1 MKNSPFLKGVFVVQI
16 KQKFNKI
23 NITALITCFILIMVF
38 VFGCVQFAFAN
49 DSSDIEKAVAS
60 SPGQFYLVALSD
72 HVNGS
77 KDVLSAVSMKFDADN
92 MPNRICGVLKADG
105 TMNSGYKILS
115 DVKFNSFYCYYNSW
129 SLYGGTPND
138 NDLGYYSAG
147 GSTAIRNIKE
157 YKTNVLL
164 FGNDDDAKT
173 YILTGQV
180 NNAIYK
186 PKENVEY
193 DSDIE
198 VPINLDIQLNGS
210 SDFVP
215 NVRISCNQS
224 EIIDNRQLEVSYSVG
239 YRATWK
245 LLGGIGLNI
254 KSKTSSVVYGSIEQL
269 DDSFDNSGTAFETI
283 ISLSKFSDSSPPDKN
298 AFSQYEPTP
307 KVYWSLKEIKN
318 ENSEIKIWVRNRVGN
333 KASKW
338 VMVSGDSYKA
348 NFDVVSSDENGN
360 PTDLKDNSANADT
373 GYGSNYWNNRDTT
386 PQGDYS
392 STNVKTDLKDLKS
405 NYTSLANFY
414 KELFSF
420 LPAEIWIILIGLVS
434 TMVVIAIIKFVR
446 G

>member
-1 MKNSPFLKGVFVVQI
+1 M
-16 KQKFNKI
+16 
-23 NITALITCFILIMVF
+23 LIMVF
-38 VFGCVQFAFAN
+38 VFGCAQFAFVS
-49 DSSDIEKAVAS
+49 DSSDVEKAVSS

-77 KDVLSAVSMKFDADN
+77 KNCLSAVSVKFDADN

-105 TMNSGYKILS
+105 TMNSGYSIWS
-115 DVKFNSFYCYYNSW
+115 DVKCNGYYSYYNSW
-129 SLYGGTPND
+129 SLYDGTPND
-138 NDLGYYSAG
+138 NDLGYYCAG
-147 GSTAIRNIKE
+147 GFTAIRNIKE

-164 FGNDDDAKT
+164 FGNDYDAKT
-173 YILTGQV
+173 YILTGQI

-224 EIIDNRQLEVSYSVG
+224 ESIDNRQLEVSYSVG

-254 KSKTSSVVYGSIEQL
+254 KSKTSPVVYGSIEQL

-283 ISLSKFSDSSPPDKN
+283 ISLSKFSNSAPPDKN
-298 AFSQYEPTP
+298 AFAQYEPTP

-338 VMVSGDSYKA
+338 VMVSGNSYKA

-373 GYGSNYWNNRDTT
+373 GYGSDYWNNRDTT
-386 PQGDYS
+386 PQEDYS
-392 STNVKTDLKDLKS
+392 STNVKTNLKDLKS

-414 KELFSF
+414 KELFGF

-434 TMVVIAIIKFVR
+434 TMVIIAIVKFVR

>member
-1 MKNSPFLKGVFVVQI
+1 MVQN
-16 KQKFNKI
+16 KQKSNKI
-23 NITALITCFILIMVF
+23 NITALITCFMLIVVF
-38 VFGCVQFAFAN
+38 VFGCVQFAFAADN
-49 DSSDIEKAVAS
+49 SENNKLLDYANTQLSRRSDYNYYIGYSYEFNTSQYSCNFTVANIDSNKFCCFMNVYNNGTSWGFLSDSS
-60 SPGQFYLVALSD
+60 F
-72 HVNGS
+72 
-77 KDVLSAVSMKFDADN
+77 KFDA
-92 MPNRICGVLKADG
+92 
-105 TMNSGYKILS
+105 
-115 DVKFNSFYCYYNSW
+115 
-129 SLYGGTPND
+129 LYGGNWIES
-138 NDLGYYSAG
+138 GYDKVNKLYASNTS
-147 GSTAIRNIKE
+147 STADIIN
-157 YKTNVLL
+157 YNYAVVSNVLT
-164 FGNDDDAKT
+164 FASYDDAVN
-173 YILTGQV
+173 YIKTGQI

-186 PKENVEY
+186 PKDNIEY

-224 EIIDNRQLEVSYSVG
+224 EAIDNRQLEVSYSVG

-254 KSKTSSVVYGSIEQL
+254 KSKTSPVVYGSIEQL
-269 DDSFDNSGTAFETI
+269 DDSFENGGTAFETI
-283 ISLSKFSDSSPPDKN
+283 ISLSKFSNSSAPDKN

-373 GYGSNYWNNRDTT
+373 GYGSDYWNNRDTT
-386 PQGDYS
+386 PQEDYS
-392 STNVKTDLKDLKS
+392 STNVKTNLKDLKS

-434 TMVVIAIIKFVR
+434 TMVIIAIVKFVR

>member
-1 MKNSPFLKGVFVVQI
+1 M
-16 KQKFNKI
+16 
-23 NITALITCFILIMVF
+23 LIVVF
-38 VFGCVQFAFAN
+38 VFGCAQFAFADESFNKAIEYVKQN
-49 DSSDIEKAVAS
+49 DNREYTDYYYIYYNCKNEKKDMINVSAGKVSDYDFIGVLQNTYKANSYRFYCKPRGSDTWQLAYQDSREYISCWATSQYHAYDKLNGMDCYIHVFGDQKDEFNVSSNFPIYIVDFNPTDYDTSYVINK
-60 SPGQFYLVALSD
+60 LS
-72 HVNGS
+72 NYG
-77 KDVLSAVSMKFDADN
+77 LADN
-92 MPNRICGVLKADG
+92 VNFK
-105 TMNSGYKILS
+105 NKI
-115 DVKFNSFYCYYNSW
+115 
-129 SLYGGTPND
+129 
-138 NDLGYYSAG
+138 
-147 GSTAIRNIKE
+147 
-157 YKTNVLL
+157 
-164 FGNDDDAKT
+164 
-173 YILTGQV
+173 
-180 NNAIYK
+180 
-186 PKENVEY
+186 EY

-224 EIIDNRQLEVSYSVG
+224 ESIDNRVLEVSYSVG

-245 LLGGIGLNI
+245 LMGGIGLNI
-254 KSKTSSVVYGSIEQL
+254 KSKTSPVVYGSIEQL

-283 ISLSKFSDSSPPDKN
+283 ISLSKFSNSSPPDKN
-298 AFSQYEPTP
+298 SFSQYEPTP

-348 NFDVVSSDENGN
+348 NFDVVSSDEDGK

-373 GYGSNYWNNRDTT
+373 GYGSDYWNNRDTT
-386 PQGDYS
+386 PQEDYS
-392 STNVKTDLKDLKS
+392 CTNVKTNLKDLKS
-405 NYTSLANFY
+405 NYISLANFY

-434 TMVVIAIIKFVR
+434 TMVIIAIVKFVR

>member
-1 MKNSPFLKGVFVVQI
+1 M
-16 KQKFNKI
+16 
-23 NITALITCFILIMVF
+23 LIIVF
-38 VFGCVQFAFAN
+38 VFGCVQFAFAS
-49 DSSDIEKAVAS
+49 DSSEKNKLLDYANAQLSRRSDYKYYIGYSYEFRKSEYASNFSITNIEGNKVCGFFNARNDGS
-60 SPGQFYLVALSD
+60 SWGFLSD
-72 HVNGS
+72 TS
-77 KDVLSAVSMKFDADN
+77 FKFDGLYSNYWLDSRYDETN
-92 MPNRICGVLKADG
+92 
-105 TMNSGYKILS
+105 KIY
-115 DVKFNSFYCYYNSW
+115 YCNTS
-129 SLYGGTPND
+129 
-138 NDLGYYSAG
+138 
-147 GSTAIRNIKE
+147 STADVVN
-157 YKTNVLL
+157 YNYAVVSNVLT
-164 FGNDDDAKT
+164 FATYDDAVNYMK
-173 YILTGQV
+173 TGQI

-224 EIIDNRQLEVSYSVG
+224 ESIDNRQLEVSYSVG

-254 KSKTSSVVYGSIEQL
+254 KSKTSPVVYGSIEQL
-269 DDSFDNSGTAFETI
+269 DDSFDNSGTAFEKI
-283 ISLSKFSDSSPPDKN
+283 ISLSKFSKSLTPDKN
-298 AFSQYEPTP
+298 SFSQYEPTP

-373 GYGSNYWNNRDTT
+373 GYGSDYWNNKDTT
-386 PQGDYS
+386 PQEEYS
-392 STNVKTDLKDLKS
+392 STNVKTNLKDLKS

>member
-1 MKNSPFLKGVFVVQI
+1 M
-16 KQKFNKI
+16 
-23 NITALITCFILIMVF
+23 LIMLF
-38 VFGCVQFAFAN
+38 VFGCVQFAFAS
-49 DSSDIEKAVAS
+49 DSSDVEKAVSS

-77 KDVLSAVSMKFDADN
+77 KNCLSAVSVKFDADN

-105 TMNSGYKILS
+105 TMNSGYSIWS
-115 DVKFNSFYCYYNSW
+115 DVKYNGYYSYYNSW

-138 NDLGYYSAG
+138 NDLGYYLSG

-173 YILTGQV
+173 YILTGQI

-283 ISLSKFSDSSPPDKN
+283 ISLSKFSNSSPPDKN

-386 PQGDYS
+386 PQEDYS
-392 STNVKTDLKDLKS
+392 STNVKTNLKDLKS

-420 LPAEIWIILIGLVS
+420 LPTEIWIILIGLVS

>member
-1 MKNSPFLKGVFVVQI
+1 MVQI
-16 KQKFNKI
+16 KQKSNKI
-23 NITALITCFILIMVF
+23 NITALITCFMLIVVF
-38 VFGCVQFAFAN
+38 VFGCVQFAFAS
-49 DSSDIEKAVAS
+49 DSSENNKLLDYANTQLAKRSDYKYYIGYSYEFRTSEYSSNFTITNIEGNKVCGFFKADNDGS
-60 SPGQFYLVALSD
+60 SWGFLSD
-72 HVNGS
+72 S
-77 KDVLSAVSMKFDADN
+77 SFKFDGLYSNHWLDSRYDETN
-92 MPNRICGVLKADG
+92 
-105 TMNSGYKILS
+105 KIY
-115 DVKFNSFYCYYNSW
+115 YCN
-129 SLYGGTPND
+129 T
-138 NDLGYYSAG
+138 A
-147 GSTAIRNIKE
+147 STADVVN
-157 YKTNVLL
+157 YNYAVVSNVLT
-164 FGNDDDAKT
+164 FATYEDAVNYMK
-173 YILTGQV
+173 TGQI

-186 PKENVEY
+186 PKEYVEY

-254 KSKTSSVVYGSIEQL
+254 KSKTSSVIYGSIEQL

-283 ISLSKFSDSSPPDKN
+283 ISLSKFSNSSPPDKN

-373 GYGSNYWNNRDTT
+373 GYGSDYWNNRDTT
-386 PQGDYS
+386 PQEDYS
-392 STNVKTDLKDLKS
+392 STNVKTNLKDLKS

>member
-1 MKNSPFLKGVFVVQI
+1 M
-16 KQKFNKI
+16 
-23 NITALITCFILIMVF
+23 LIMVF
-38 VFGCVQFAFAN
+38 VFGCVQFAFASDN
-49 DSSDIEKAVAS
+49 SENNKLLDYANAQLSRRSDYKYYIGYSYEFKTSQYACNFTITNIDSNKFCCFLNVRTEGTSWGFLSDSS
-60 SPGQFYLVALSD
+60 F
-72 HVNGS
+72 
-77 KDVLSAVSMKFDADN
+77 KFDGLYN
-92 MPNRICGVLKADG
+92 GNWL
-105 TMNSGYKILS
+105 NSRYDEVNNL
-115 DVKFNSFYCYYNSW
+115 
-129 SLYGGTPND
+129 
-138 NDLGYYSAG
+138 YYSNTS
-147 GSTAIRNIKE
+147 STADIIN
-157 YKTNVLL
+157 YNYAVVSNVLT
-164 FGNDDDAKT
+164 FATYDDAVNYMT
-173 YILTGQV
+173 TGQI

-186 PKENVEY
+186 PKENIEY

-224 EIIDNRQLEVSYSVG
+224 ESIDNRVLEVSYSVG

-245 LLGGIGLNI
+245 LMGAIGLNI
-254 KSKTSSVVYGSIEQL
+254 KSKTSPVVYGSIEQL

-283 ISLSKFSDSSPPDKN
+283 ISLSKFSNSSPPNKN
-298 AFSQYEPTP
+298 SFSQYEPTP
-307 KVYWSLKEIKN
+307 KIYWSLKEIKN

-348 NFDVVSSDENGN
+348 NFDVVSSDVNGK

-373 GYGSNYWNNRDTT
+373 GYGSDYWNNRDTT
-386 PQGDYS
+386 PQEDYS
-392 STNVKTDLKDLKS
+392 STNVKTNLKDLKS

-434 TMVVIAIIKFVR
+434 TMVIIAIVKFVR

>member
-1 MKNSPFLKGVFVVQI
+1 MVQN
-16 KQKFNKI
+16 KQKSNKI
-23 NITALITCFILIMVF
+23 NITALITCFILIVVF
-38 VFGCVQFAFAN
+38 VFGCVQFAFAL
-49 DSSDIEKAVAS
+49 DSSEKNKLLDYANAQLSRRSDYKYYIGYSYEFRASEYSSNFAITNIEGNKVCGFFDARNDGS
-60 SPGQFYLVALSD
+60 SWGFLSD
-72 HVNGS
+72 S
-77 KDVLSAVSMKFDADN
+77 SFKFDGLYTYYWLDSRYDETN
-92 MPNRICGVLKADG
+92 
-105 TMNSGYKILS
+105 KI
-115 DVKFNSFYCYYNSW
+115 YCCNTS
-129 SLYGGTPND
+129 
-138 NDLGYYSAG
+138 
-147 GSTAIRNIKE
+147 STADVVN
-157 YKTNVLL
+157 YNYAVVSNVLT
-164 FGNDDDAKT
+164 FATYDDAVNYMK
-173 YILTGQV
+173 TGQI

-186 PKENVEY
+186 PEENVEY

-224 EIIDNRQLEVSYSVG
+224 DSIDNRQLEVSYSVG
-239 YRATWK
+239 YRATWQ

-254 KSKTSSVVYGSIEQL
+254 KSKTSPVVYGSIEQL
-269 DDSFDNSGTAFETI
+269 NDSFDNSGIAFETI
-283 ISLSKFSDSSPPDKN
+283 ISLSKFSNSSPPDKN

-318 ENSEIKIWVRNRVGN
+318 ENSEVKIWVRNRVGN

-348 NFDVVSSDENGN
+348 NFDVVSSDENGK

-373 GYGSNYWNNRDTT
+373 GYGSDYWNNRDAT
-386 PQGDYS
+386 PQEDYS
-392 STNVKTDLKDLKS
+392 STNVKTNLKDLKS

-420 LPAEIWIILIGLVS
+420 LPTEIWIILIGLVS

>member
-1 MKNSPFLKGVFVVQI
+1 MVQI
-16 KQKFNKI
+16 KQKSNKI
-23 NITALITCFILIMVF
+23 NITALITCFMLIVVF
-38 VFGCVQFAFAN
+38 VFGCAQFAFADSRITPLALATFKPMQYYLAYNPYRTNGSTGVTAIGFDISPDSDYRVCGVIKANGN
-49 DSSDIEKAVAS
+49 DRWGIYTTGNVTKTYDFMSSDSATLEDLKKGNFTEYYPDVRKN
-60 SPGQFYLVALSD
+60 SD
-72 HVNGS
+72 G
-77 KDVLSAVSMKFDADN
+77 
-92 MPNRICGVLKADG
+92 ICG
-105 TMNSGYKILS
+105 Y
-115 DVKFNSFYCYYNSW
+115 
-129 SLYGGTPND
+129 
-138 NDLGYYSAG
+138 
-147 GSTAIRNIKE
+147 GSTASYKKVENVTANIPVFE
-157 YKTNVLL
+157 YMEDVY
-164 FGNDDDAKT
+164 T
-173 YILTGQV
+173 YLETGQI

-224 EIIDNRQLEVSYSVG
+224 DSIDNRQLEVSYSVG

-254 KSKTSSVVYGSIEQL
+254 KSKTSPIVYGSIEQL

-283 ISLSKFSDSSPPDKN
+283 ISLSKFSNSSPPDKN

-373 GYGSNYWNNRDTT
+373 GYGSDYWNNRDTT
-386 PQGDYS
+386 PQEDYS
-392 STNVKTDLKDLKS
+392 STNVKTNLKDLKS

-414 KELFSF
+414 KELFGF

>member
-1 MKNSPFLKGVFVVQI
+1 
-16 KQKFNKI
+16 
-23 NITALITCFILIMVF
+23 MVF
-38 VFGCVQFAFAN
+38 VFGCVQFAFASDSLEN
-49 DSSDIEKAVAS
+49 NKLLDYANTQLLRRSDYKYYIGYSYEFRTSVYSSNFAIANIESDKVCAFFKADNDGSSWGFLSDSS
-60 SPGQFYLVALSD
+60 F
-72 HVNGS
+72 
-77 KDVLSAVSMKFDADN
+77 KFDGLYSYHWLDSRYDEIN
-92 MPNRICGVLKADG
+92 
-105 TMNSGYKILS
+105 KIYFCNTS
-115 DVKFNSFYCYYNSW
+115 
-129 SLYGGTPND
+129 
-138 NDLGYYSAG
+138 
-147 GSTAIRNIKE
+147 STADVVN
-157 YKTNVLL
+157 YNYAVVSNVLT
-164 FGNDDDAKT
+164 FATYDDAVNYMK
-173 YILTGQV
+173 TGQI

-224 EIIDNRQLEVSYSVG
+224 ENIDNRQLEVSYSVG

-283 ISLSKFSDSSPPDKN
+283 ISLSKFSNSSPPDKN

-386 PQGDYS
+386 PQEDYS
-392 STNVKTDLKDLKS
+392 STNVKTNLKDLKS

-420 LPAEIWIILIGLVS
+420 LPTEIWIILIGLVS

>member
-1 MKNSPFLKGVFVVQI
+1 MVQI

-38 VFGCVQFAFAN
+38 VFGCVQFAFAS
-49 DSSDIEKAVAS
+49 DSSDIEKAVSS

-224 EIIDNRQLEVSYSVG
+224 EAIDNRQLEVSYSVG

-283 ISLSKFSDSSPPDKN
+283 ISLSKFSNSSPPDKN

-386 PQGDYS
+386 PQEDYS
-392 STNVKTDLKDLKS
+392 STNVKTNLKDLKS

-420 LPAEIWIILIGLVS
+420 LPTEIWIILIGLVS

>member
-1 MKNSPFLKGVFVVQI
+1 M
-16 KQKFNKI
+16 
-23 NITALITCFILIMVF
+23 LIMVF
-38 VFGCVQFAFAN
+38 VFGCVQFAFAS
-49 DSSDIEKAVAS
+49 DSSDVEKAVSS

-77 KDVLSAVSMKFDADN
+77 ENCLSAVSVKFDADN

-105 TMNSGYKILS
+105 TMNSGYSIWS
-115 DVKFNSFYCYYNSW
+115 DVKYNGYYAYYNSW

-138 NDLGYYSAG
+138 NDLGYYLAG

-224 EIIDNRQLEVSYSVG
+224 EVIDNRQLEVSYSVG

-283 ISLSKFSDSSPPDKN
+283 ISLSKFSNSSPPDKN

-373 GYGSNYWNNRDTT
+373 GYGSDYWNNRDTT
-386 PQGDYS
+386 PQEDYS
-392 STNVKTDLKDLKS
+392 STNVKTNLKDLKS

-420 LPAEIWIILIGLVS
+420 LPTEIWIILIGLVS

>member
-1 MKNSPFLKGVFVVQI
+1 MVQI

-23 NITALITCFILIMVF
+23 NIAALITCFVLIMVF
-38 VFGCVQFAFAN
+38 VFGCVQFAFAS
-49 DSSDIEKAVAS
+49 DSSDIEKAVSS

-147 GSTAIRNIKE
+147 GSTAICNIKE

-224 EIIDNRQLEVSYSVG
+224 EVIDNRQLEVSYSVG

-283 ISLSKFSDSSPPDKN
+283 ISLSKFSNSSAPDKN

-373 GYGSNYWNNRDTT
+373 GYGSDYWNNRDTT
-386 PQGDYS
+386 PQEDYS
-392 STNVKTDLKDLKS
+392 STNVKTNLKDLKS

-434 TMVVIAIIKFVR
+434 TMVIIAIVKFVR

>member
-1 MKNSPFLKGVFVVQI
+1 MVQI

-38 VFGCVQFAFAN
+38 VFGCVQFAFAS
-49 DSSDIEKAVAS
+49 DSSDIEKAVSS

-105 TMNSGYKILS
+105 TMNSGYRIWS

-224 EIIDNRQLEVSYSVG
+224 EVIDNRQLEVSYSVG

-283 ISLSKFSDSSPPDKN
+283 ISLSKFSNSSAPDKN

-373 GYGSNYWNNRDTT
+373 GYGSDYWNNRDTT
-386 PQGDYS
+386 PQEDYS
-392 STNVKTDLKDLKS
+392 STNVKTNLKDLKS

-434 TMVVIAIIKFVR
+434 TMVIIAIVKFVR

>member
-1 MKNSPFLKGVFVVQI
+1 M
-16 KQKFNKI
+16 
-23 NITALITCFILIMVF
+23 LIMVF
-38 VFGCVQFAFAN
+38 VFGCVQFAFAS
-49 DSSDIEKAVAS
+49 DSSDVEKAVSS

-77 KDVLSAVSMKFDADN
+77 KNCLSAVSVKFDADN

-105 TMNSGYKILS
+105 TMNSGYSIWS
-115 DVKFNSFYCYYNSW
+115 DVKYNGYYSYYNSW
-129 SLYGGTPND
+129 SLYGGIPND
-138 NDLGYYSAG
+138 NDLGYYCAG

-164 FGNDDDAKT
+164 FGNDEDAKI
-173 YILTGQV
+173 YILTGQI

-186 PKENVEY
+186 PKENIEY

-224 EIIDNRQLEVSYSVG
+224 ESIDNRVLEVSYSVG

-245 LLGGIGLNI
+245 LMGGIGLNI
-254 KSKTSSVVYGSIEQL
+254 KSKTSPVVYSSIEQL

-283 ISLSKFSDSSPPDKN
+283 ISLSKFSNSLPPDKN

-338 VMVSGDSYKA
+338 VMVSGDTYKA

-373 GYGSNYWNNRDTT
+373 GYGSDYWNNRDTT
-386 PQGDYS
+386 PQEDYS
-392 STNVKTDLKDLKS
+392 STNVKTNLKDLKS

-434 TMVVIAIIKFVR
+434 TMVIIAIVKFVR

>member
-1 MKNSPFLKGVFVVQI
+1 MVQI
-16 KQKFNKI
+16 KQKSNKI
-23 NITALITCFILIMVF
+23 NITALITCFMLIMLF
-38 VFGCVQFAFAN
+38 VFGCVQFAFAS
-49 DSSDIEKAVAS
+49 DSSDVEKAVSS

-77 KDVLSAVSMKFDADN
+77 KNCLSAVSVKFDADN

-105 TMNSGYKILS
+105 TMNSGYSIWS
-115 DVKFNSFYCYYNSW
+115 DVKYNGYYSYYNSW

-138 NDLGYYSAG
+138 NDLGYYLAG
-147 GSTAIRNIKE
+147 GLTAIRNIKE

-173 YILTGQV
+173 YILTGQI

-283 ISLSKFSDSSPPDKN
+283 ISLSKFSNSSPPDKN

-386 PQGDYS
+386 PQEDYS
-392 STNVKTDLKDLKS
+392 STNVKTNLKDLKS

>member
-1 MKNSPFLKGVFVVQI
+1 MVQI
-16 KQKFNKI
+16 KQKSNKI
-23 NITALITCFILIMVF
+23 NITALITCFMLIMLF
-38 VFGCVQFAFAN
+38 VFGCVQFAFAS
-49 DSSDIEKAVAS
+49 DSSDVEKAVSS

-77 KDVLSAVSMKFDADN
+77 KNCLSAVSVKFDADN

-105 TMNSGYKILS
+105 TMNSGYSIWS
-115 DVKFNSFYCYYNSW
+115 DVKYNGYYSYYNSW

-138 NDLGYYSAG
+138 NDLGYYCAG
-147 GSTAIRNIKE
+147 GFTAIRNIKE

-173 YILTGQV
+173 YILTGQI

-186 PKENVEY
+186 PKENIEY

-224 EIIDNRQLEVSYSVG
+224 EAIDNRQLEVSYSVG

-245 LLGGIGLNI
+245 LFGSIGLNI
-254 KSKTSSVVYGSIEQL
+254 KSKTSPVVYGSIEQL

-283 ISLSKFSDSSPPDKN
+283 ISLSKFSNSSPPDKN

-373 GYGSNYWNNRDTT
+373 GYGSDYWNNRDTT
-386 PQGDYS
+386 PQEDYS
-392 STNVKTDLKDLKS
+392 STNVKTNLKDLKS

-434 TMVVIAIIKFVR
+434 TMVIIAIVKFVR

>member
-1 MKNSPFLKGVFVVQI
+1 MVQI

-38 VFGCVQFAFAN
+38 VFGCVQFAFAS
-49 DSSDIEKAVAS
+49 DSSDIEKAVSS

-92 MPNRICGVLKADG
+92 MPSRICGVLKADG

-129 SLYGGTPND
+129 SLYGGAPND

-164 FGNDDDAKT
+164 FGNDNDAKT

-198 VPINLDIQLNGS
+198 VPVNLDIQLNGS

-224 EIIDNRQLEVSYSVG
+224 EVIDNRQLEVSYSVG

-283 ISLSKFSDSSPPDKN
+283 ISLSKFSNSSAPDKN

-338 VMVSGDSYKA
+338 VMVSGNSYKA

-373 GYGSNYWNNRDTT
+373 GYGSDYWNNRDTT
-386 PQGDYS
+386 PQEDYS
-392 STNVKTDLKDLKS
+392 STNVKTNLKDLKS

-434 TMVVIAIIKFVR
+434 TMVIIAIVKFVR

>member
-1 MKNSPFLKGVFVVQI
+1 MVQI
-16 KQKFNKI
+16 KQKSNKI
-23 NITALITCFILIMVF
+23 NITALITCFILIVVF
-38 VFGCVQFAFAN
+38 VFGCVQFAFAADDLSKKN
-49 DSSDIEKAVAS
+49 IMFEYADSELSKHSGYDYYVGYCYEYSNNNYDIGVGFSCDLSGRFCGFLFLNSYGFTEYGVISDSSFKYRSNLQSNYSQANID
-60 SPGQFYLVALSD
+60 SD
-72 HVNGS
+72 GLYFQSTIMSDNIF
-77 KDVLSAVSMKFDADN
+77 KYDNICVSN
-92 MPNRICGVLKADG
+92 ML
-105 TMNSGYKILS
+105 T
-115 DVKFNSFYCYYNSW
+115 F
-129 SLYGGTPND
+129 
-138 NDLGYYSAG
+138 
-147 GSTAIRNIKE
+147 ST
-157 YKTNVLL
+157 L
-164 FGNDDDAKT
+164 DDAKN
-173 YILTGQV
+173 YISTGQI

-186 PKENVEY
+186 PKENIEY

-224 EIIDNRQLEVSYSVG
+224 ESIDNRVLEVSYSVG

-245 LLGGIGLNI
+245 LMGGIGLNI
-254 KSKTSSVVYGSIEQL
+254 KSKTSAVVYGSIEQL

-283 ISLSKFSDSSPPDKN
+283 ISLSKFSNSSPPDKDKF
-298 AFSQYEPTP
+298 AQYEPTP

-318 ENSEIKIWVRNRVGN
+318 ENSEIKIWVRNRVCN

-348 NFDVVSSDENGN
+348 NFDVVSSDENGK

-373 GYGSNYWNNRDTT
+373 GYGSDYWNNRDTT
-386 PQGDYS
+386 PQEDYS
-392 STNVKTDLKDLKS
+392 STNVKTNLKDLKS

-420 LPAEIWIILIGLVS
+420 LPSEIWIILIGLVS
-434 TMVVIAIIKFVR
+434 TMVVIVIIKFVR

>member
-1 MKNSPFLKGVFVVQI
+1 MVQI
-16 KQKFNKI
+16 KQKSNKI
-23 NITALITCFILIMVF
+23 NITALITCFMLIMLF
-38 VFGCVQFAFAN
+38 VFGCVQFAFAS
-49 DSSDIEKAVAS
+49 DSSDVEKAVSS

-77 KDVLSAVSMKFDADN
+77 KNCLSAVSVKFDADN

-105 TMNSGYKILS
+105 TMNSGYSIWS
-115 DVKFNSFYCYYNSW
+115 DVKYNGYYSYYNSW

-138 NDLGYYSAG
+138 NDLGYYLAG
-147 GSTAIRNIKE
+147 GLTAIRNIKE

-173 YILTGQV
+173 YILTGQI

-224 EIIDNRQLEVSYSVG
+224 EAIDNRQLEVSYSVG

-254 KSKTSSVVYGSIEQL
+254 KSKNSPVVYGSIEQL

-283 ISLSKFSDSSPPDKN
+283 ISLSKFSNSSPPDKN

-373 GYGSNYWNNRDTT
+373 GYGSDYWNNRDTT
-386 PQGDYS
+386 PQEDYS
-392 STNVKTDLKDLKS
+392 STNVKTNLKDLKS

-434 TMVVIAIIKFVR
+434 TMVIIAIVKFVR

>member
-1 MKNSPFLKGVFVVQI
+1 M
-16 KQKFNKI
+16 
-23 NITALITCFILIMVF
+23 LIMVF
-38 VFGCVQFAFAN
+38 VFGCVQFAFAS
-49 DSSDIEKAVAS
+49 DSSDVEKAVSS

-77 KDVLSAVSMKFDADN
+77 KNCLSAVSVKFDADN

-105 TMNSGYKILS
+105 TMNSGYSIWS
-115 DVKFNSFYCYYNSW
+115 DVKYNGFYCYYNSW
-129 SLYGGTPND
+129 SLYGSTPND
-138 NDLGYYSAG
+138 NDLGYYCAG
-147 GSTAIRNIKE
+147 GFTAIRNIKE

-173 YILTGQV
+173 YIKTGQI

-186 PKENVEY
+186 PKENIEY

-224 EIIDNRQLEVSYSVG
+224 ESIDNRQLEVSYSVG

-254 KSKTSSVVYGSIEQL
+254 KSKTSPVVYGSIEQL

-283 ISLSKFSDSSPPDKN
+283 ISLSEFSNSSPPDKN

-360 PTDLKDNSANADT
+360 PTDLKDNSVNADT
-373 GYGSNYWNNRDTT
+373 GYGADYWNNRDTT
-386 PQGDYS
+386 PQEDYS
-392 STNVKTDLKDLKS
+392 SANVKTNLKDLKS

-434 TMVVIAIIKFVR
+434 TMVIIAIVKFVR

>member
-1 MKNSPFLKGVFVVQI
+1 M
-16 KQKFNKI
+16 
-23 NITALITCFILIMVF
+23 LIMVF
-38 VFGCVQFAFAN
+38 VFGCVQFAFAS
-49 DSSDIEKAVAS
+49 DSSDVEKAVSS

-77 KDVLSAVSMKFDADN
+77 KNCLSAVSVKFDADN

-105 TMNSGYKILS
+105 TMNSGYSIWS
-115 DVKFNSFYCYYNSW
+115 DVKYNGYYSYYNSW
-129 SLYGGTPND
+129 SLYGGTPN
-138 NDLGYYSAG
+138 NNNLGYYCAG

-173 YILTGQV
+173 YIKTGQI

-186 PKENVEY
+186 PKENIEY

-224 EIIDNRQLEVSYSVG
+224 ESIDNRQLEVSYSVG

-254 KSKTSSVVYGSIEQL
+254 KSKTSPVVYGSIEQL

-283 ISLSKFSDSSPPDKN
+283 ISLSKFSNSSPPDKN

-373 GYGSNYWNNRDTT
+373 GYGADYWNNRDTT
-386 PQGDYS
+386 PQKDYS
-392 STNVKTDLKDLKS
+392 STNVKTNLKDLKS

-434 TMVVIAIIKFVR
+434 TMVIIAIVKFVR